1 MYRLEKGGYL
11 RFLVSKG
18 RAAQARVHL
27 VPVAWYG
34 AQDHDGDRLG
44 SAQPEAP
51 FAGLGD
57 LTRLVLTVQRSLNR
71 LVLK

>member
-27 VPVAWYG
+27 VPVAWCG

-44 SAQPEAP
+44 SAQPKAP

-57 LTRLVLTVQRSLNR
+57 LTRAGSDRAEEPQPAGTQ
-71 LVLK
+71 